1 MTYLMSWERNTQN
14 DKYESIQHGYSEIDF
29 YEDEED
35 LEIVEISLDEMLDN
49 GYDFENEMEM
59 EQIKN
64 DTRTK

>member
-35 LEIVEISLDEMLDN
+35 LEIVEISLDEITEDGFDLAEEV
-49 GYDFENEMEM
+49 F
-59 EQIKN
+59 
-64 DTRTK
+64 

>member
-1 MTYLMSWERNTQN
+1 MTYLMSWERDTRN
-14 DKYESIQHGYSEIDF
+14 DKYESIQHGYSQIDF

-59 EQIKN
+59 E
-64 DTRTK
+64 

>member
-14 DKYESIQHGYSEIDF
+14 DKYQSIQHGYYEIDF

-59 EQIKN
+59 E
-64 DTRTK
+64 

>member
-29 YEDEED
+29 YDEEEN
-35 LEIVEISLDEMLDN
+35 EIEEISLDEMLDN

-59 EQIKN
+59 E
-64 DTRTK
+64 